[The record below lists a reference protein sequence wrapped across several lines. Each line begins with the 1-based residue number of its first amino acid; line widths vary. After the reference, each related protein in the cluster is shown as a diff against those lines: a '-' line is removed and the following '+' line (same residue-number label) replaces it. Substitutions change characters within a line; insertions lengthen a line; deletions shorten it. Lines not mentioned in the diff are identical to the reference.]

1 VFSITDKN
9 EIRAVIKF
17 FHLEGKTAKE
27 IKSRLDVVLWN
38 SSPSFSIVSFRVS
51 EFKRGRTH
59 TNDEPRSG
67 RPKTATTPEIVDKIH
82 HMVLADRRIK
92 VHEIAEA
99 VRMSDERVFHI
110 LHNEF
115 DLKKLSARCVP
126 RLLSS
131 EQKRVQAQ
139 TPDECLEVFQR
150 NPKHF
155 KKRFVTMDETWI
167 YHYDPKQSKQWI
179 EPGESAP

>member
-1 VFSITDKN
+1 MDKS

-17 FHLEGKTAKE
+17 FHLDGKTATE
-27 IKSRLDVVLWN
+27 IKSRLDVILRD
-38 SSPSFSIVSFRVS
+38 SSLSFSTLSFRVS
-51 EFKRGRTH
+51 EFKGGRTR

-82 HMVLADRRIK
+82 DVVLADRQIN

-99 VRMSDERVFHI
+99 VRMSDERIFHI
-110 LHNEF
+110 SHNEF
-115 DLKKLSARCVP
+115 DLKKVSARCVP
-126 RLLSS
+126 PVLNP

-139 TPDECLEVFQR
+139 TPAECLKVFQR
-150 NPKHF
+150 NPTDF

-167 YHYDPKQSKQWI
+167 YHYIPETKNQSKQ
-179 EPGESAP
+179 

>member
-1 VFSITDKN
+1 
-9 EIRAVIKF
+9 
-17 FHLEGKTAKE
+17 
-27 IKSRLDVVLWN
+27 
-38 SSPSFSIVSFRVS
+38 VSFRVS

-59 TNDEPRSG
+59 TNDEPHSG

-115 DLKKLSARCVP
+115 DLKKLSADVCRV
-126 RLLSS
+126 SS
-131 EQKRVQAQ
+131 VRSKNAFKLKHQLRVWK
-139 TPDECLEVFQR
+139 CFKGIQR
-150 NPKHF
+150 ISRN
-155 KKRFVTMDETWI
+155 DL
-167 YHYDPKQSKQWI
+167 
-179 EPGESAP
+179 